1 LPLTQFSLSGYGTD
15 IFALYGFFSLV
26 MFGAAY
32 FIVPRVTCRDW
43 LSSRLITLHFL
54 FSVYGMITVFLVT
67 LLGGLQQGLGQE
79 DWRQPW
85 MVALASAIPYAVATT
100 FAWCL
105 LLFSNVFFF
114 LHLILMWLRVGRH
127 AFLPALPVSSHGSNP
142 DAEVDDIDHAGPH
155 HATAHSH

>member
-1 LPLTQFSLSGYGTD
+1 MD
-15 IFALYGFFSLV
+15 IFALIGFFSLV

-32 FIVPRVTCRDW
+32 FMVPRVTGRDW

-85 MVALASAIPYAVATT
+85 MVAVSGTNPYAVATT

-105 LLFSNVFFF
+105 ILFSNVFFF

-127 AFLPALPVSSHGSNP
+127 AFLPAQPGSAHGSIP
-142 DAEVDDIDHAGPH
+142 DDEADASDHAAPH